1 MRCTRMHIALRT
13 WHLIYIVNI
22 ILYGPPGSGK
32 TTVGYELA
40 AQLGRPF
47 IDADVLI
54 AERVGR
60 TIPEI
65 FAEQGEA
72 GFRRIEA
79 KICAELG
86 AKNNL
91 VIAPG
96 GGALLSEANRR
107 VLEQGGVVFCLR
119 ADAEVLLARLSA
131 AGDRPLLAGH
141 NPAEKLNGLLAA
153 RQALYDS
160 FPEQIST
167 ADKTPAQVAQ
177 TIAARLQPHEI
188 PLRAPGL
195 QHDILLGYGLLERL
209 PEILREREL
218 NGPMLLVTDE
228 NIARAM
234 DDGRQKTFVHRLPSV
249 VLPAGEQHKNL
260 ATVEGLYAEFLK
272 HGLDRNSIVIALG
285 GGVLGDLVGF
295 AAATFMRGVRWVNVP
310 TTLLS
315 MVDASLGGKTGVDL
329 PQGKNLVGAFHPPVL
344 VISDP
349 LVLNTLPA
357 AEHVAGMAEVIKHT
371 LIDDVEQFA
380 ELETASVFGS
390 AAQLA
395 RNLSVKVR
403 VVAEDPFEKGRRATL
418 NLGHTIGH
426 GVEAASGYQL
436 RHGEAIAIGLHAE
449 SLISNSLGLL
459 PPEITTRVLAV
470 LRRFGLPAL
479 CPGLDA
485 NHIRQLMSTD
495 KKKSGG
501 QLKFALPR
509 GVGDVVWGVAVPEAL
524 IMDALRVAVEGGNA

>member
-1 MRCTRMHIALRT
+1 M
-13 WHLIYIVNI
+13 NI

-32 TTVGYELA
+32 TTVGQTLA
-40 AQLGRPF
+40 AQLGRTF

-54 AERVGR
+54 AERTGR

-79 KICAELG
+79 EVCAELG
-86 AKNNL
+86 ARDNL

-107 VLEQGGVVFCLR
+107 MLEKNGVVFCLR
-119 ADAEVLLARLSA
+119 ADAATLLARLSA
-131 AGDRPLLAGH
+131 AGNRPLLAGP
-141 NPAEKLNGLLAA
+141 NPAEKLNALLAA
-153 RQALYDS
+153 RRTLYDS
-160 FPEQIST
+160 FPEQVST
-167 ADKTPAQVAQ
+167 TDKTPAQVAQ
-177 TIAARLQPHEI
+177 EIAARLKPHEI

-195 QHDILLGYGLLERL
+195 QHDILLGYGLLAQL
-209 PEILREREL
+209 PEILRERGL
-218 NGPMLLVTDE
+218 TGSTLLVTDE
-228 NIARAM
+228 NIAREIPITNN
-234 DDGRQKTFVHRLPSV
+234 QFPITILPT
-249 VLPAGEQHKNL
+249 GEQHKNL
-260 ATVEGLYAEFLK
+260 ATIEKLYGEFLR
-272 HGLDRNSIVIALG
+272 HGLDRGSVVIALG
-285 GGVLGDLVGF
+285 GGVLGDMVGF

-349 LVLNTLPA
+349 LVLNTLPTEERA
-357 AEHVAGMAEVIKHT
+357 AGMAEVIKHT
-371 LIDDVEQFA
+371 LIDDAEQFA
-380 ELETASVFGS
+380 ELETASAFGS
-390 AAQLA
+390 ATQLA

-403 VVAEDPFEKGRRATL
+403 VVQEDPFEKGRRAAL

-426 GVEAASGYQL
+426 GVEAASGFQL

-449 SLISNSLGLL
+449 LLITNNLNWT
-459 PPEITTRVLAV
+459 PPEFTERVVAV
-470 LRRFGLPAL
+470 LRRFGLPTH
-479 CPGLDA
+479 CPGLEV
-485 NHIRQLMSTD
+485 NHIRQMMSTD

-509 GVGDVVWGVAVPEAL
+509 GVGEVAWGVAVPEDL
-524 IMDALRVAVEGGNA
+524 IMDVLRVVGDKRG

>member
-1 MRCTRMHIALRT
+1 M
-13 WHLIYIVNI
+13 NI

-32 TTVGYELA
+32 TTVGRALSILLE
-40 AQLGRPF
+40 RTF

-54 AERVGR
+54 EARAGR

-65 FAEQGEA
+65 FAERGEA
-72 GFRRIEA
+72 EFRRIESDV
-79 KICAELG
+79 CTELG
-86 AKNNL
+86 ARDNL

-96 GGALLSEANRR
+96 GGALLTEANRR
-107 VLEQGGVVFCLR
+107 ALEKNGVVFCLR
-119 ADAEVLLARLSA
+119 APAETLLYRLSA
-131 AGDRPLLAGH
+131 AGNRPLLAGQ
-141 NPAEKLNGLLAA
+141 NPQEKLNALLAA
-153 RQALYDS
+153 RRTLYDS

-167 ADKTPAQVAQ
+167 ANLQPAQVAEAIIQ
-177 TIAARLQPHEI
+177 RLKPHAI
-188 PLRAPGL
+188 LLRAPGL
-195 QHDILLGYGLLERL
+195 QHDIALGYGLLAQL
-209 PEILREREL
+209 PEILRERGL
-218 NGPMLLVTDE
+218 TGSTLLVTDE
-228 NIARAM
+228 NIAKEISIPNH
-234 DDGRQKTFVHRLPSV
+234 QFPITI
-249 VLPAGEQHKNL
+249 LPAGEQHKNL
-260 ATVEGLYAEFLK
+260 ATVEKLYGEFLK
-272 HGLDRNSIVIALG
+272 HGLDRGSVVIALG
-285 GGVLGDLVGF
+285 GGVLGDMVGF

-349 LVLNTLPA
+349 LVLNTLPT
-357 AEHVAGMAEVIKHT
+357 AERVAGMAEVIKHA
-371 LIDDVEQFA
+371 LIDDAEQFA
-380 ELETASVFGS
+380 ELETASAFGS

-403 VVAEDPFEKGRRATL
+403 VVEEDPFEKGRRATL

-449 SLISNSLGLL
+449 LLITNHLNWT
-459 PPEITTRVLAV
+459 PPEFTERVLAV
-470 LRRFGLPAL
+470 LRRFGLPTH
-479 CPGLDA
+479 CPGLEA
-485 NHIRQLMSTD
+485 AHIRQLMSTD

-509 GVGDVVWGVAVPEAL
+509 GVGDVAWGVAVPEDL
-524 IMDALRVAVEGGNA
+524 IMDALQVVTERRSGLP

>member
-1 MRCTRMHIALRT
+1 
-13 WHLIYIVNI
+13 VNI

-32 TTVGYELA
+32 TTVGHTLA
-40 AQLGRPF
+40 AQLGRTF

-54 AERVGR
+54 AERAGR
-60 TIPEI
+60 TIPQI
-65 FAEQGEA
+65 FAEAGEA
-72 GFRRIEA
+72 EFRRMESEV
-79 KICAELG
+79 CAELG
-86 AKNNL
+86 AQNNL

-107 VLEQGGVVFCLR
+107 KLEKSGVVFCLR
-119 ADAEVLLARLSA
+119 ADAETLLARLSA
-131 AGDRPLLAGH
+131 AGDRPLLAGP
-141 NPAEKLNGLLAA
+141 NPAEKLNALLAA
-153 RQALYDS
+153 RRTLYDS
-160 FPEQIST
+160 FPEQVST
-167 ADKTPAQVAQ
+167 VDQSPAQVSVV
-177 TIAARLQPHEI
+177 ILERLQPHEI

-218 NGPMLLVTDE
+218 TGPTLLVTDE
-228 NIARAM
+228 NIFRTLDA
-234 DDGRQKTFVHRLPSV
+234 GRQKTFAHRLPSV

-260 ATVEGLYAEFLK
+260 ATLERLYTEFLK

-285 GGVLGDLVGF
+285 GGVLGDMVGF

-329 PQGKNLVGAFHPPVL
+329 PQGKNLVGAFHPPAL

-349 LVLNTLPA
+349 LVLNTLPT
-357 AEHVAGMAEVIKHT
+357 AERAAGMAEVIKHT
-371 LIDDVEQFA
+371 LIDDAEQFA
-380 ELETASVFGS
+380 ELETASAFGS

-403 VVAEDPFEKGRRATL
+403 VVQEDPFEKGRRATL

-449 SLISNSLGLL
+449 LLIANNLKWT
-459 PPEITTRVLAV
+459 PPEITERVLAV
-470 LRRFGLPAL
+470 LRRFGLPTH
-479 CPGLDA
+479 CPGLEVA
-485 NHIRQLMSTD
+485 HIRQLMSAD

-509 GVGDVVWGVAVPEAL
+509 GVGDVVWGVTVPEDMIMEAL
-524 IMDALRVAVEGGNA
+524 WAVTGGG